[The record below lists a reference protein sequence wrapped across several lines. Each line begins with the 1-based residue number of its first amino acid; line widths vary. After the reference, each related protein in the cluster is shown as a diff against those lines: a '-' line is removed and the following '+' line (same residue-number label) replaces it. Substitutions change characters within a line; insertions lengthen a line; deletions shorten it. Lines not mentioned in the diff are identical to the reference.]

1 MPEEPKKDNK
11 MAYGKQYIS
20 SKKYILKMSS
30 RKTRQRK
37 VKLDP
42 EKQQQLRTKE
52 YECYKM
58 STKTECA
65 KEERCLWDD
74 SWWNVLFKNKCKSR
88 LFHDLKINY
97 PAKAKDYQK
106 IVDTLMVLEGKKN
119 LTAKEQID
127 LNILQEFR
135 DDYVLFDTTTKKQAM
150 NIYILE
156 KLYESETDLKKKRE
170 IMKEINEL
178 RKTALQ
184 YIKETLLQKEVLYV
198 VLASALFYYIGPM
211 TVVNMSKEIF
221 NFIKNTFGP
230 YTIEELQQI
239 ANIQHSK
246 DLSTIAVTNAKTAG
260 KNATTAGKNATTY
273 QIHAAK
279 GFVDATGI
287 GLLLTALSGLIN
299 PVTTV
304 PIVATNVSG
313 NVVNQV
319 KDVWTFFRG
328 NKDGKV
334 RSRNSKIKKKK

>member
-1 MPEEPKKDNK
+1 
-11 MAYGKQYIS
+11 
-20 SKKYILKMSS
+20 
-30 RKTRQRK
+30 
-37 VKLDP
+37 
-42 EKQQQLRTKE
+42 
-52 YECYKM
+52 M